1 MNKRKPTKPAEKTYQ
16 GYMRIRLKTSLP
28 FSELVKLAEFTGDW
42 QTQRKNITKKPRY
55 FGVDIRLFA
64 TSGLKAYNN
73 FHVTEKVG
81 LSGINAAIIDAVNE
95 LTEYADEHKII
106 IDQNRSFIEIKHIS
120 NPNQAKSKC
129 AQVL

>member
-1 MNKRKPTKPAEKTYQ
+1 MSKTRKPSKLTEKTYQ

-42 QTQRKNITKKPRY
+42 QTQRTNITKKPRY

-64 TSGLKAYNN
+64 TNGLKAYNN

-81 LSGINAAIIDAVNE
+81 LSGINTAIISAVSE
-95 LTEYADEHKII
+95 ITEYAEQNNII
-106 IDQNRSFIEIKHIS
+106 IDQDRSYIEIKHII
-120 NPNQAKSKC
+120 NPNQSKSKC
-129 AQVL
+129 A